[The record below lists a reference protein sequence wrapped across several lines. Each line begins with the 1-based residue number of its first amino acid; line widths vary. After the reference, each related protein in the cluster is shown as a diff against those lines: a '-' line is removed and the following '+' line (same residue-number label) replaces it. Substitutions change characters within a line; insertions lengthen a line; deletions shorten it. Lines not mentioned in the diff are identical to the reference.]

1 MELSELKIQFPSEFI
16 KSPISKEKFGL
27 TCYILLN
34 LLDLTLFC
42 SMELMLLD
50 LRTLLVVVKKS
61 WYLYKKKV
69 MFIHVKPLLNLSVV
83 NMDVPM
89 HLTVKWK
96 MPLTLCGYLM
106 EKVLLHGLKSDSNNL
121 FKLLV
126 LVTRIELLPV
136 KEQKKLKFNIVM
148 EVLENIQ
155 SETLIVK
162 LNLKLIPLP
171 LNHLDSL

>member
-1 MELSELKIQFPSEFI
+1 MFI
-16 KSPISKEKFGL
+16 HVNP
-27 TCYILLN
+27 LLN
-34 LLDLTLFC
+34 LL
-42 SMELMLLD
+42 
-50 LRTLLVVVKKS
+50 
-61 WYLYKKKV
+61 
-69 MFIHVKPLLNLSVV
+69 VV

-162 LNLKLIPLP
+162 LNLKLMPLP